1 MYMLYGS
8 LFTPSFKKPVNPYSR
23 IIYKHLCEAFL
34 FLRAEFCSKVVFFV
48 LVDNTLVFAHC
59 EDCTNKHDNCCLR
72 RSEVYYA

>member
-8 LFTPSFKKPVNPYSR
+8 LFTPSFKKPVHLYSR
-23 IIYKHLCEAFL
+23 RIYKHLCEAFL
-34 FLRAEFCSKVVFFV
+34 FLRAEFCSKVVLLV

-59 EDCTNKHDNCCLR
+59 EDCTNKLDNCCL